1 MGGRA
6 IMNQDQKEKLQGYL
20 LIFAIFTIGFGVGVI
35 IFRLIS

>member
-1 MGGRA
+1 
-6 IMNQDQKEKLQGYL
+6 MNQDQKEKLQGYL